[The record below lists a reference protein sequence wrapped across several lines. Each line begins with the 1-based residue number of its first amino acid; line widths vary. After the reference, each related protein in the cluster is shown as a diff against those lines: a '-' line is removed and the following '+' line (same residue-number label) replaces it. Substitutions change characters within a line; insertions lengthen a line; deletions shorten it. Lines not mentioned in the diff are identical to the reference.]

1 MSFKKSYRS
10 NTIRLPNERG
20 KLNLYTP
27 ETINGAK
34 LLGTFESGSDEWHE
48 LRSRGIGGSEI
59 GTILGLNPWE
69 SAYYLWAT
77 KTGQLPPKQLDSFA
91 VKLGNWLEPMILDT
105 ILPEVHPDWKIYR
118 TGTYQHPRLSFLHAN
133 PDALAMIDGELCVV
147 EVKTSRNYWSE
158 VPPHYVAQLQHYMNV
173 LGIKRGFI
181 VGLVGMDWVE
191 HEFAFDQFEAD
202 VMEQRAIE
210 FWDSVRNGHA
220 PDFDGSE
227 STYEAVRELHPDI
240 EPGLE
245 IEIDGIHNLANAQLA
260 FEEAEFALRKQ
271 KSEVLALMGKAQH
284 AYTEVD
290 GVRYRVA
297 SRQSRAGSKPF
308 LVINKRGNK

>member
-1 MSFKKSYRS
+1 
-10 NTIRLPNERG
+10 
-20 KLNLYTP
+20 
-27 ETINGAK
+27 
-34 LLGTFESGSDEWHE
+34 
-48 LRSRGIGGSEI
+48 
-59 GTILGLNPWE
+59 
-69 SAYYLWAT
+69 
-77 KTGQLPPKQLDSFA
+77 
-91 VKLGNWLEPMILDT
+91 
-105 ILPEVHPDWKIYR
+105 
-118 TGTYQHPRLSFLHAN
+118 
-133 PDALAMIDGELCVV
+133 
-147 EVKTSRNYWSE
+147 
-158 VPPHYVAQLQHYMNV
+158 
-173 LGIKRGFI
+173 
-181 VGLVGMDWVE
+181 MDWVE